1 MNSINVNIKTIDI
14 KTGLRKLNSKWTAEM
29 SSDLIYHSG
38 FGNDLERQLIIA
50 IRKEKRVKTI
60 KNLLNNI

>member
-1 MNSINVNIKTIDI
+1 VNSININIKTVDI
-14 KTGLRKLNSKWTAEM
+14 KTGLRKIKSKWIVEM
-29 SSDLIYHSG
+29 PNDLIHQTG
-38 FGNDLERQLIIA
+38 FGSDIERQLIIA

>member
-1 MNSINVNIKTIDI
+1 MNSININIKTVDI

-38 FGNDLERQLIIA
+38 FGSDVERQLIIA